1 MSSVIHANCDAAV
14 AKAVT
19 SSSATQH
26 PKLVLAATIL
36 ASGLAFVDGSVVN
49 IGLSAIQESLHASA
63 GDLQWIVNA
72 YLLPLSALLLFGGAA
87 GDRFGR
93 RPLLILGIALFA
105 LSSIV
110 CAMAP
115 NLFWLLS
122 GRTAQGIG
130 AAILIPN
137 SLAILGASFSGEAR
151 GRAIG
156 IWAAMGAVV
165 GAAGPVIGGWLIDEV
180 GWRAIFLVNI
190 PLALGAILLAL
201 GFIQEPR
208 GTSEKQSLDFA
219 GGLLATLAL
228 GALTWGLTIGSGHR
242 GWTLT
247 TQLALAAGVVLSATF
262 IWIEKI
268 RGERAMMPLALF
280 RSTSFVGLSLLTFLL
295 YGALGGLLV
304 LLPYVLIEVG
314 RYSGTAAGAAL
325 LPFPLVLALTS
336 PAMGALAGRTGSKLS
351 LAIGPLIVAAGF
363 LLLLRFGANGNYWT
377 DVLPGLLIIAV
388 GMAGAVAPLTTA
400 VLTSVDARHTG
411 SASGLNSAVARTGG
425 LVATAL
431 LGTVLAATGTSIV
444 GKFHSAA
451 IVGAAI
457 SIAASLSAFGLIRNN
472 KA

>member
-1 MSSVIHANCDAAV
+1 MSSAIHASCDAAA

-19 SSSATQH
+19 LSSSVQH

-49 IGLSAIQESLHASA
+49 VGLPAIQKSLHANAS
-63 GDLQWIVNA
+63 DLQWIINA

-93 RPLLILGIALFA
+93 KLLLILGIALFA
-105 LSSIV
+105 VFSIV
-110 CAMAP
+110 CAVAP
-115 NLFWLLS
+115 NLSWLLL

-130 AAILIPN
+130 AAILMPN

-165 GAAGPVIGGWLIDEV
+165 AAAGPVCGGWLIDEV

-190 PLALGAILLAL
+190 PLAIGAILLAL
-201 GFIQEPR
+201 AFVREPH
-208 GTSEKQSLDFA
+208 GKSEKQSLDFI
-219 GGLLATLAL
+219 GGFLVTLAL
-228 GALTWGLTIGSGHR
+228 GALTWGLTMGAGHR
-242 GWTLT
+242 GWTPS
-247 TQLALAAGVVLSATF
+247 AEFAFAAGIVLCVAFVWT
-262 IWIEKI
+262 ENI
-268 RGERAMMPLALF
+268 RGDRAMMPLALF
-280 RSTSFVGLSLLTFLL
+280 GSSSFVGLSILTFLL

-304 LLPYVLIEVG
+304 LLPYVLIEAG
-314 RYSGTAAGAAL
+314 GYSGTEAGAAL

-336 PAMGALAGRTGSKLS
+336 PTMGALAGRTGPKLA

-363 LLLLRFGANGNYWT
+363 LMLLRLGAKGNYWT
-377 DVLPGLLIIAV
+377 DVLPGLFVIAI

-400 VLTSVDARHTG
+400 VLASVDLRHTG
-411 SASGLNSAVARTGG
+411 SASGFNSAVARTGG

-431 LGTVLAATGTSIV
+431 LGNVLVATGPNIV
-444 GKFHSAA
+444 GKFHLAA
-451 IVGAAI
+451 IVCASV
-457 SIAASLSAFGLIRNN
+457 SIAASLNAFGLIKNSQS
-472 KA
+472 